1 MPLMSNSP
9 PSDLAIEGQF
19 YSGDNS
25 FRQDALLRS
34 VGGELVLV
42 TESLQQRLSLQELT
56 ISPRVGNTPRYLHLP
71 DDGVFETT
79 DNDRVDQLGRGA
91 ATGRLSRLLHR
102 LENHLALILTAVV
115 VTIAVTAFAFVYGVP
130 WTAKAIAY
138 ALPDSI
144 AEQVGESTL
153 ASLDGTWLEPSELSD
168 TRQESLQRHFEPFL
182 APVGGQELNVL
193 FRSAPAIGANALA
206 LPNGSL
212 IFTDELVELAET
224 DDELV
229 AILAHE
235 IGHVEHR
242 HGMQGMVQSSLTF
255 WLIVMMTGDLSA
267 FSDTTVVVPA
277 VLMSLSYSRTME
289 RQADQYA
296 LETLLRH
303 DLDPG
308 HFANIMGRLAASAHD
323 GRDDAEEDVE
333 EDSRW
338 SRLGD
343 LLSSHPVT
351 EERIQRFR
359 DAASR

>member
-1 MPLMSNSP
+1 MSNSP
-9 PSDLAIEGQF
+9 LSDLAIEGQF

-25 FRQDALLRS
+25 HRQDALLRS
-34 VGGELVLV
+34 VGGELILA
-42 TESLQQRLSLQELT
+42 TAFHQRHLSLQDLT

-71 DDGVFETT
+71 DDGVFETS
-79 DNDRVDQLGRGA
+79 DNDGVDQLGRRA
-91 ATGRLSRLLHR
+91 STGRIARLLHR
-102 LENHLALILTAVV
+102 LENHLGLILTAVV
-115 VTIAVTAFAFVYGVP
+115 VTVAVTAFAFVYGVP

-144 AEQVGESTL
+144 AEQAGESTL
-153 ASLDGTWLEPSELSD
+153 ASLDSTWLDPSELSND
-168 TRQESLQRHFEPFL
+168 RQQSLQRHFEPFL
-182 APVGGQELNVL
+182 TPVGGQELTVL

-206 LPNGSL
+206 LPDGTL
-212 IFTDELVELAET
+212 IFTDELVELAEN

-267 FSDTTVVVPA
+267 FSDTTVMVPA
-277 VLMSLSYSRTME
+277 VLMSLSYSRKME

-296 LETLLRH
+296 LETLQRH

-308 HFANIMGRLAASAHD
+308 HFANIMARLA
-323 GRDDAEEDVE
+323 ELEDVSQGDADDEGE
-333 EDSRW
+333 EEKSHW

-359 DAASR
+359 EAAFR